1 VSADAAAML
10 DGTRPARPTL
20 PVTAELPAAL
30 TTATLPPTT
39 QYKLQLT
46 QLNAYRVNI
55 QSDFFLNSQL
65 FNCFSTILFH
75 TNLVSCHY
83 KSKGNK
89 LVLSILDVE

>member
-55 QSDFFLNSQL
+55 QSDFLKIH
-65 FNCFSTILFH
+65 NCLIVFPLYYSTLIW
-75 TNLVSCHY
+75 
-83 KSKGNK
+83 
-89 LVLSILDVE
+89 